1 MAYPLY
7 NREKQVE
14 RSSSEGASERHYE
27 IFDKFFSIK
36 IQFPHRKPNSAFQET
51 KWTLKSDYSALI
63 KLSIARRRLESHSQ
77 IGDKDSGF

>member
-1 MAYPLY
+1 MMSYMAYPLY

-36 IQFPHRKPNSAFQET
+36 IQFPHREPKFGLSGNKMDPQNLLLGFDQAENHKEKARVAFLN
-51 KWTLKSDYSALI
+51 W
-63 KLSIARRRLESHSQ
+63 
-77 IGDKDSGF
+77 